1 MACLS
6 PGIDLQLLIMQD
18 IMDKLMHSM
27 DGSDIVTEFIIRVLR
42 LTNCADTP
50 LGNEMIRGVSG
61 GERKRVTLGE
71 MLVGNKV
78 CTPCRVYAGTPRDC
92 WVDNIVQQSS

>member
-1 MACLS
+1 MCKYVHHQIRLYFSSHGWNAVHLV
-6 PGIDLQLLIMQD
+6 LQD
-18 IMDKLMHSM
+18 IIEKLMQSM
-27 DGSDIVTEFIIRVLR
+27 DISAISTELIIRILG

-78 CTPCRVYAGTPRDC
+78 RSCFILT
-92 WVDNIVQQSS
+92 